1 MSGMLD
7 LCRDFPIA
15 SLSAGQTILSE
26 GESSGKLFVLADGA
40 LEVHRDNVSI
50 ALSTEPGAIFGEM
63 SVLLGIPHTA
73 SVRAASDAKV
83 HVIEDASTELNQN
96 HRLMVPVAK
105 LLARRLQSATSYLVD
120 LKQQFQDRTDHFG
133 MVDEVLESL
142 SHQQDEDLALAEEL
156 PPDPHERT

>member
-142 SHQQDEDLALAEEL
+142 SHQQDENLAQADEL
-156 PPDPHERT
+156 PPDPHERP

>member
-1 MSGMLD
+1 MAAMLE
-7 LCRDFPIA
+7 LCRDFPVTN
-15 SLSAGQTILSE
+15 LTAGQTILSE
-26 GESSGKLFVLADGA
+26 GDSSGKLFVLADGA

-50 ALSTEPGAIFGEM
+50 AFATEPGAIFGEM

-83 HVIEDASTELNQN
+83 HVIDDARWELGQN
-96 HRLMVPVAK
+96 HDLMVPIAK

-120 LKQQFQDRTDHFG
+120 IKRQFEDHKDHFS

-142 SHQQDEDLALAEEL
+142 SHQQDEAFTPADEL
-156 PPDPHERT
+156 PPDS